1 MGFIEETGAAQF
13 YRDARILPIYEG
25 TNGIQALD
33 LVFRKLRLDES
44 EPMLQVVAGMKEV
57 AGRLESA
64 GRQAEAKEL
73 TEAADVWTSSA
84 RWLVE
89 RFDVRD
95 PRRHGRC
102 HAVYGHVGAGR
113 HGMADGQAV
122 ARQRR
127 GRRRQGRRRP
137 SGHGV
142 FFVTQV
148 LPRIGGYVGA
158 VSAGVD
164 NLLTPEVLGVES

>member
-1 MGFIEETGAAQF
+1 
-13 YRDARILPIYEG
+13 
-25 TNGIQALD
+25 
-33 LVFRKLRLDES
+33 
-44 EPMLQVVAGMKEV
+44 MLQVVAGMKEV
-57 AGRLESA
+57 AGRMESA

-89 RFDVRD
+89 RFMSQTLDVMAGAT
-95 PRRHGRC
+95 PFMAMSGL
-102 HAVYGHVGAGR
+102 AVTGWLMGKQLLASDAAGGDKAAAAR
-113 HGMADGQAV
+113 AV
-122 ARQRR
+122 TA
-127 GRRRQGRRRP
+127 
-137 SGHGV
+137 S